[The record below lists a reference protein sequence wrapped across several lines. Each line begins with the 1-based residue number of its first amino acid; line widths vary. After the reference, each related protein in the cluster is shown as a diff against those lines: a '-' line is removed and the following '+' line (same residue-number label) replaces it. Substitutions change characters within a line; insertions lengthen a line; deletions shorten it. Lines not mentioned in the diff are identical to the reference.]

1 MAGAG
6 YKLWSTG
13 EVVTAA
19 NVNTYLQ
26 QQTVMV
32 FASAAA
38 RTTAL
43 SGVLAEGMVS
53 YRTDSKVLEVYNGT
67 SWVDFTGDITGITTA
82 ANSGL
87 SGGGTS
93 GNITLTLA
101 TTAKGDVLVGTGS
114 GTAAVLPV
122 GTTNQTIIVDSTT
135 TTGLKFASSAQ
146 SLMTAKGDIL
156 AASAANTPARQ
167 GVGSNNQVLMADSAQ
182 TNGVKWANEATATL
196 TAKGDILGASAANTP
211 ARIAVGTTNQT
222 IVVDSTQTT
231 GVKYAN
237 GSIATLTAK
246 GDLLSAS
253 AANTLANLPVGTT
266 NQTLLVDSSTTTGLK
281 WGSSVQSTVTTKGDL
296 VVGTGSGTFSR
307 LAVGADTYT
316 LVADSTQATG
326 VKWAAPGG
334 SSALTLISRQTASA
348 SASLSFQGVFTSTY
362 QTYLII
368 CENIT
373 GSSSQANLL
382 LTAMYSTNT
391 EATTGYNFALTGTTR
406 GGGANSTTGNNTSSW
421 MLCYQALDSTVPSS
435 ASSYFTPGAVSIQ
448 PSYHGTGMAAAQLS
462 NAVFGGRLENTQT
475 YTGFIIKPS
484 AGTITGSVAC
494 YGLAKA

>member
-19 NVNTYLQ
+19 NVNSYLQ
-26 QQTVMV
+26 QQTIMV
-32 FASAAA
+32 FASSSA

-43 SGVLAEGMVS
+43 SGVIAEGMFTYLTDTNAFQYYDGASWTDVS
-53 YRTDSKVLEVYNGT
+53 NP
-67 SWVDFTGDITGITTA
+67 GDITAVTTA

-87 SGGGTS
+87 AGGGTS
-93 GNITLTLA
+93 GAIALTLA
-101 TTAKGDVLVGTGS
+101 TTAKGDLLVGTGS
-114 GTAAVLPV
+114 GTAAVLGV
-122 GTTNQTIIVDSTT
+122 GTTNQTIIVDSST

-146 SLMTAKGDIL
+146 SL
-156 AASAANTPARQ
+156 
-167 GVGSNNQVLMADSAQ
+167 
-182 TNGVKWANEATATL
+182 L